1 MNIINVSADIAKEQ
15 KPSISPLIFNKH
27 VKEKMILLLLSLSTL
42 QNSHVRG
49 SYCPTYPFS
58 PAFLYLL
65 ADQATELCLKEDP
78 KAG

>member
-49 SYCPTYPFS
+49 SYRPTYPFS